1 MKKTLSTLIL
11 STIVLSA
18 CSNAK
23 TANEVNA
30 AYVPSGKY
38 ERMSCRSLRAEN
50 REAERELA
58 DMTAAIEKSYR
69 DDKTAEVVAW
79 FLFAPKICFP
89 AACSSFLW
97 DNHVVWGT
105 PFCKTA
111 FAKTWNRI
119 FGNPP
124 GVSPKSENVQRTP
137 HSCSRN

>member
-1 MKKTLSTLIL
+1 MHCCHSVIIMLYWSHFYIWRKITMTKTLTTLIV
-11 STIVLSA
+11 SAIALSA

-58 DMTAAIEKSYR
+58 DMTAAIEKTYR

-79 FLFAPKICFP
+79 FLFAPALLMMDGNSEEQKEY
-89 AACSSFLW
+89 
-97 DNHVVWGT
+97 GE
-105 PFCKTA
+105 
-111 FAKTWNRI
+111 AKGRVLAI
-119 FGNPP
+119 QDVMDSKG
-124 GVSPKSENVQRTP
+124 
-137 HSCSRN
+137 C